1 MGCHNEHLS
10 TLTFL
15 TEHSWS
21 LLRSVDLKGGGKG
34 SSLRTN
40 NGMFNYIIICPE
52 PSDFVFVWCRRTYNG
67 FQKITKLLVRFSHC
81 FRVYWDSQEV

>member
-34 SSLRTN
+34 SSLRKN

-52 PSDFVFVWCRRTYNG
+52 PSDFVFVWYRRTYNG
-67 FQKITKLLVRFSHC
+67 FRTSYCIIVKNLQTSNCTEKVFI
-81 FRVYWDSQEV
+81 